1 MVQIST
7 GDSSQEHSENNVLV
21 QPSVQPSQNLHA
33 VHDSKHA
40 PAIQRMVAEP
50 TSDHAP
56 AIQRMATEL
65 TSDHAPAI
73 QRMVMELTSEE
84 SIPSN
89 MTKCCKTL
97 HAAASLKSAQLPV
110 SIHLDFWYLCSISDG
125 IPVLEEHAQA

>member
-50 TSDHAP
+50 
-56 AIQRMATEL
+56 